1 MSPETLVL
9 LSLAIPFSGAFL
21 LLFAGPASENIRDG
35 LTVITAI
42 ILFAIVWQ
50 LIGIVEAGG
59 RPSVT
64 LIEMLPGLSI
74 TFTLEPLGMIFAGI
88 ASFLWIVTSFYAFG
102 YMRGHHE
109 INQTRFFFCFAIAI
123 MSALGIAFAGNML
136 TLFVFY
142 EILTISTFPL
152 VAHSGTDEARRA
164 GRVYLGI
171 LIGTSITFLLTA
183 TIWTYVEVGTLDFRQ
198 GGILAGNASEGVIA
212 VLFGLYIYGIGKA
225 ALMPFHRWLPAAMVA
240 PTPVSALLHAVA
252 VVKAGVF
259 SVVKVSVFIFGLDT
273 LASTG
278 ASTWLAYVAG
288 ITILLSSLVAMR
300 KDNLK
305 ARLAYSTISQLSY
318 VVLGAMLA
326 SNIGAMG
333 STLHIVMHAF
343 GKITLFFCA
352 GAIIVFAHKTD
363 ISDMHGLG
371 RKMPV
376 TFFCFFIASLSII
389 GLPPLGGVWS
399 KWYLALAA
407 AETDQIIFI
416 AVLMISSL
424 LNIAYLMPVVLYGF
438 FGKEKV
444 ADAGAHDPHD
454 AHGHDDHHAPSGHPL
469 LRPLTF
475 GRAGVSDAPILCL
488 APIVLTT
495 IGCFALF
502 FYVDRI
508 RAFLAPVFGG

>member
-1 MSPETLVL
+1 MTAETLVL
-9 LSLAIPFSGAFL
+9 LALGVPFLGGLSVLFSGPGSA
-21 LLFAGPASENIRDG
+21 NVRDG
-35 LTVITAI
+35 LTVITSI
-42 ILFAIVWQ
+42 ILFCIVWQ
-50 LIGIVEAGG
+50 LIQIVDAGG
-59 RPSVT
+59 RPTVT
-64 LIEMLPGLSI
+64 LLQMIPGLSL
-74 TFTLEPLGMIFAGI
+74 TLSLEPLGMIFAGV

-109 INQTRFFFCFAIAI
+109 ANQTRFFFCFAIAI
-123 MSALGIAFAGNML
+123 MSALGIAFSGNML

-142 EILTISTFPL
+142 EVLTISTFPL
-152 VAHSGTDEARRA
+152 VTHSGTDEARRA

-171 LIGTSITFLLTA
+171 LLGTSVTFLLTA
-183 TIWTYVEVGTLDFRQ
+183 MIWTYVEAGTLDFQ
-198 GGILAGNASEGVIA
+198 KGGILEGNAPAGVIA
-212 VLFGLYIYGIGKA
+212 ILFGLYIYGIGKA

-273 LASTG
+273 LRDTG
-278 ASTWLAYVAG
+278 ASTWLAYVAA
-288 ITILLSSLVAMR
+288 ITILLSSIIAMR
-300 KDNLK
+300 QDNLK

-333 STLHIVMHAF
+333 STMHIVMHAF

-352 GAIIVFAHKTD
+352 GAIIVFAHKTE

-376 TFFCFFIASLSII
+376 TFFCFFVASLSII

-399 KWYLALAA
+399 KWYIALAA

-424 LNIAYLMPVVLYGF
+424 LNIAYLMPLVLYGY
-438 FGKEKV
+438 FGKEKP
-444 ADAGAHDPHD
+444 ADTHS
-454 AHGHDDHHAPSGHPL
+454 HGDDHSHHHAPPNHSMLKH
-469 LRPLTF
+469 LTF
-475 GRAGVSDAPILCL
+475 GRPGIAEAPIMCL
-488 APIVLTT
+488 VPIVLTT

-502 FYVDRI
+502 FYADRI
-508 RAFLAPVFGG
+508 RLFLTPVFGG

>member
-1 MSPETLVL
+1 MSPETLVI
-9 LSLAIPFSGAFL
+9 LSLLIPFIGAL
-21 LLFAGPASENIRDG
+21 LILFSGPASANVRDG

-42 ILFAIVWQ
+42 VLFGVVWQ
-50 LIGIVEAGG
+50 LIQIVDAGA
-59 RPSVT
+59 RPSVS
-64 LIEMLPGLSI
+64 LVEMLPGLSI

-109 INQTRFFFCFAIAI
+109 SNQTRFFFCFAIAI
-123 MSALGIAFAGNML
+123 MSAIGIAYAGNML

-142 EILTISTFPL
+142 EVLTISTFPL

-183 TIWTYVEVGTLDFRQ
+183 VIWTYVEAGTLDFRE
-198 GGILAGNASEGVIA
+198 GGILAGNAPTGVIA

-259 SVVKVSVFIFGLDT
+259 SVVKVSVYIFGLDT
-273 LASTG
+273 LQSTG
-278 ASTWLAYVAG
+278 ASTWLAYVAAA
-288 ITILLSSLVAMR
+288 TILLASLVAMT

-318 VVLGAMLA
+318 IVLGAMLA
-326 SNIGAMG
+326 SNIGALG

-352 GAIIVFAHKTD
+352 GAIIVFAHKTE
-363 ISDMHGLG
+363 ISEMHGLG

-389 GLPPLGGVWS
+389 GLPPLGGTWS

-407 AETDQIIFI
+407 AETDQVIFI

-424 LNIAYLMPVVLYGF
+424 LNIAYLMPVVLYGY
-438 FGKEKV
+438 FGKEKPE
-444 ADAGAHDPHD
+444 AHHAHD
-454 AHGHDDHHAPSGHPL
+454 HGDHGHHAPPDHLL
-469 LRPLTF
+469 LRHLTF
-475 GRAGVSDAPILCL
+475 GRPGVAEAPVMCL

-495 IGCFALF
+495 VGCFVLF

-508 RAFLAPVFGG
+508 RVFLEPVFGG

>member
-1 MSPETLVL
+1 MTAETLVL
-9 LSLAIPFSGAFL
+9 LALGVPFLGG
-21 LLFAGPASENIRDG
+21 LFVLFSGPASANIRDG
-35 LTVITAI
+35 LTVITSI
-42 ILFAIVWQ
+42 ILFCIVWQ
-50 LIGIVEAGG
+50 LIQIVDAGG
-59 RPSVT
+59 RPTIT
-64 LIEMLPGLSI
+64 LLQMIPGLSL
-74 TFTLEPLGMIFAGI
+74 TLTLEPLGMIFAGV

-102 YMRGHHE
+102 YMRGHDE

-123 MSALGIAFAGNML
+123 MSALGIAFSGNML

-142 EILTISTFPL
+142 EVLTLSTFPL
-152 VAHSGTDEARRA
+152 VTHSGTDEARRA

-171 LIGTSITFLLTA
+171 LLGTSVTFLLTA
-183 TIWTYVEVGTLDFRQ
+183 MIWTYVEAGTLDFQ
-198 GGILAGNASEGVIA
+198 KGGILEGNAPAGVIA
-212 VLFGLYIYGIGKA
+212 ILFGLYIYGIGKA

-273 LASTG
+273 LRDTG
-278 ASTWLAYVAG
+278 ASTWLAYVAAT
-288 ITILLSSLVAMR
+288 TILLSSIIAMR
-300 KDNLK
+300 QDNLK

-333 STLHIVMHAF
+333 STMHIVMHAF

-352 GAIIVFAHKTD
+352 GAIIVFAHKTE

-376 TFFCFFIASLSII
+376 TFFCFFVASLSII

-399 KWYLALAA
+399 KWYIALAA

-424 LNIAYLMPVVLYGF
+424 LNIAYLMPIVLYGY
-438 FGKEKV
+438 FGKEKP
-444 ADAGAHDPHD
+444 ADAHSHGDDHDH
-454 AHGHDDHHAPSGHPL
+454 HHAPPSHPL
-469 LRPLTF
+469 LKQLTF
-475 GRAGVSDAPILCL
+475 GRPGIAEAPVMCL

-502 FYVDRI
+502 FYADRI
-508 RAFLAPVFGG
+508 RLFLNPVFGG